1 MKRSEVNAALRE
13 MEAFCASLGFP
24 LPPFCRF
31 TPAEWQSLGHEYDM
45 VRDCGLGWDITDYG
59 RGDFS
64 RFGFSLIT
72 LRNGCR
78 AMPEKYPQVYAE
90 KLLYLREGQY
100 APNHFHWF
108 KSEDIINRGGGTV
121 LIRVY
126 LSRPD
131 EEIDRSSPV
140 TVISDGRRYT
150 VSPGTQVALR
160 PGESIHIYPRL
171 YHDFSLVPGT
181 GSVLLGEVSQV
192 NDDHTDN
199 RFEPPVGRF
208 PAIEED
214 EAPYRLLCTEYPLP
228 GQASPP
234 SP

>member
-1 MKRSEVNAALRE
+1 MKRSEINAALRE
-13 MEAFCASLGFP
+13 MEAFCEKLQYP
-24 LPPFCRF
+24 LPPFCSF
-31 TPAEWQSLGHEYDM
+31 SPEVWQSLGPEYDE

-59 RGDFS
+59 RGDFPH
-64 RFGFSLIT
+64 FGFSLIT

-78 AMPEKYPQVYAE
+78 DLPEKYPQVYAE

-126 LSRPD
+126 LSLPD
-131 EEIDRSSPV
+131 EGIDRDSPV
-140 TVISDGRRYT
+140 AVVSDGRRTT
-150 VSPGTQVALR
+150 VPAGTQVALK
-160 PGESIHIYPRL
+160 PGECIHVYPRL
-171 YHDFSLVPGT
+171 YHDFSVLPGS

-192 NDDHTDN
+192 NDDRTDN
-199 RFEPPVGRF
+199 RFEPEVGRF

-214 EAPYRLLCTEYPLP
+214 EAPYRLLCTEYPR
-228 GQASPP
+228 
-234 SP
+234 